1 MQFLRQ
7 FFLIS
12 AFFSLATYTFGQ
24 SKKEFAKHLTIF
36 TSEKFDKRYQIVF
49 EKKNPDK
56 HGFDKLEDGFTETFK
71 KNGFSVIP
79 INSSAEK
86 KGKYKIVIDY
96 DYGYLIYA
104 YKMQY
109 SNLKAD
115 VVDMETSEVVGTI
128 TFNDRFNI
136 KETGD
141 KISEVLQ
148 SKPLPKIET
157 PSATKVPK
165 TKEER
170 LRELKD
176 LFEKNLITQQEYD
189 AQKKRI
195 LEEQ

>member
-1 MQFLRQ
+1 MQFLKKL
-7 FFLIS
+7 FLIS
-12 AFFSLATYTFGQ
+12 LLFSLSANTFGQ

-36 TSEKFDKRYQIVF
+36 TSEKFDKRYQIAF
-49 EKKNPDK
+49 EKKNPGK
-56 HGFDKLEDGFTETFK
+56 HGFDKFEAGFTETFK
-71 KNGFSVIP
+71 KNGFTVVSL
-79 INSSAEK
+79 INISEK

-115 VVDMETSEVVGTI
+115 IIDMETLEVVGSI

-136 KETGD
+136 KETGE
-141 KISEVLQ
+141 KISEILQ
-148 SKPLPKIET
+148 SKPFPKFEI
-157 PSATKVPK
+157 PPVTKAPK

-189 AQKKRI
+189 TQKKRI

>member
-1 MQFLRQ
+1 MTLLFA
-7 FFLIS
+7 S
-12 AFFSLATYTFGQ
+12 AIVFGQ
-24 SKKEFAKHLTIF
+24 SKKEFAKHLSIF
-36 TSEKFDKRYQIVF
+36 TTAKFDKQYEITF

-56 HGFDKLEDGFTETFK
+56 HGFDKFEDGFTETFK
-71 KNGFSVIP
+71 KNGFIVVP
-79 INSSAEK
+79 NSSFSGNR
-86 KGKYKIVIDY
+86 GKYKIIIDY

-115 VVDMETSEVVGTI
+115 IVDVSTSETVGSI

-141 KISEVLQ
+141 KISEILQ
-148 SKPLPKIET
+148 SKALPKVET
-157 PSATKVPK
+157 QPVTKTPK

-189 AQKKRI
+189 TQKKRI